1 MHRLIYLFGLVAIWL
16 DIVAAAWW
24 PLWFIPI
31 WLWVGIVIAIYHK
44 NMSARWLWLLSFSAW
59 SLFVA
64 SPLMVLEQLIIFFL
78 GGEAM
83 NFIYNRFLPVS
94 HITLSAAVSL
104 VTLSIS
110 QLLFM
115 AVTGQA
121 IGWPLMGRIIVT
133 TIIIM
138 IYGMFY
144 VARQKV
150 SKKQYL

>member
-1 MHRLIYLFGLVAIWL
+1 MHRSIYLLGLVAIWL
-16 DIVAAAWW
+16 DMVAAAWW
-24 PLWFIPI
+24 PLWLIPI
-31 WLWVGIVIAIYHK
+31 WLWVGIVIAVYHK
-44 NMSARWLWLLSFSAW
+44 NTSARWLWLLSFSAW

-64 SPLMVLEQLIIFFL
+64 SPLTVLAQLVIFFL

-83 NFIYNRFLPVS
+83 NFIYNRYLPVS
-94 HITLSAAVSL
+94 HIILSAVVSL
-104 VTLSIS
+104 VALSIN

-121 IGWPLMGRIIVT
+121 ISWPLVGRVIVT
-133 TIIIM
+133 TIILIV
-138 IYGMFY
+138 YGIFY